1 MNTQE
6 KQLKS
11 LQTFAKNITSMF
23 DIKIYKSEDKRKKD
37 LFYLTY
43 FGTCKSP
50 KLNYSEMNT
59 FLLGFYRCLEMQKSG
74 D

>member
-1 MNTQE
+1 MSTQE
-6 KQLKS
+6 TQLQA
-11 LQTFAKNITSMF
+11 LQNFAKNITSMF
-23 DIKIYKSEDKRKKD
+23 NINIYKSEDKRKKD

-50 KLNYSEMNT
+50 KLNYLEMNT
-59 FLLGFYRCLEMQKSG
+59 FLLGFNRCLEMQKSG